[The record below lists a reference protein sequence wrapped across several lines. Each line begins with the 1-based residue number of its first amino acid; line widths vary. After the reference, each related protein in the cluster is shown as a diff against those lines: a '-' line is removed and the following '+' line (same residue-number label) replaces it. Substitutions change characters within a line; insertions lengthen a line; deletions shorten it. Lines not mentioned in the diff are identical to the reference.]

1 MKIVC
6 DACQAKYSISDDKVQ
21 GKVFKIRCKKCSN
34 IIVVRGGAGA
44 SEPAPAAQEKD
55 TRVYDY
61 GYDAASGE
69 SAPAGDDAV
78 WHLVINQDQV
88 GPMTVAE
95 VQQRF
100 ASGEVDGETFAW
112 REGFADWLPLSQVDA
127 FAGLIQSGSTTTAG
141 GGGAAAIGAMFGS
154 GGDEAGGTTR
164 SDPGDLFAAASGTSS
179 SRSHEDDDGGDL
191 FGSKPAAS
199 AASSSAAASANSKLR
214 GERNENSVLFSLNN
228 LAQLASDKPAISAP
242 SSQSSGGAGHATGA
256 AGGEGSGLIDIRSMA
271 SAYMGSSGSALGKPQ
286 TASAIGSIDDL
297 PVFGGGGFSEP
308 AVLVPTVRAGGNNK
322 IMYLMIGAVS
332 LLAVVAIVMVVI
344 LMKNKGGDAKK
355 TDQVATTDTGSNK
368 PDVAP
373 DKTTGSAAVAT
384 DTPKT
389 DTSATPSGSA
399 AAAAAPD
406 TTAKTDTTTTAPAKT
421 DTAATVAKADTAKT
435 PAKTTST
442 PAKTTSTPAKTSSVS
457 SSTPAKTA
465 KTETPAAPTTTA
477 KADAGGGGCDE
488 VSCVLNNYEGTCCA
502 KFKKGGKAPAGG
514 GGGGGGAKPAA
525 GGGGDLPDGLD
536 RSMISA
542 GISNVKARVTGCG
555 DKSSAKGKV
564 KVHVKVGGDGKVANV
579 SVESSP
585 DAALGSCVQAAVSKA
600 TFAKTQSGGSFSY
613 PFVF

>member
-44 SEPAPAAQEKD
+44 AEPAPVAQEKD

-61 GYDAASGE
+61 GYDGAAGGE
-69 SAPAGDDAV
+69 AAAGDDAV

-100 ASGEVDGETFAW
+100 AAGEIDGESFTW

-127 FAGLIQSGSTTTAG
+127 FAGLVASGSTTNAISG

-154 GGDEAGGTTR
+154 GDDGGTSR
-164 SDPGDLFAAASGTSS
+164 SDPGDLFAAASHS
-179 SRSHEDDDGGDL
+179 SRAAAHDDDDGGDL
-191 FGSKPAAS
+191 FGSKPAAAS
-199 AASSSAAASANSKLR
+199 ASNASSAAANSKLR

-242 SSQSSGGAGHATGA
+242 SSQSNAGHATGA

-271 SAYMGSSGSALGKPQ
+271 SAYMGGGGAAMGKPS

-308 AVLVPTVRAGGNNK
+308 AVLVPTVSRSANNK
-322 IMYLMIGAVS
+322 MMYMMIAAVS
-332 LLAVVAIVMVVI
+332 LLAVVAIIMVVI
-344 LMKNKGGDAKK
+344 LMRGPSKAPVAALGSNTVATADNGSATKPENAGETKGSDTAVEAKK
-355 TDQVATTDTGSNK
+355 PDTATPTGSDTTK
-368 PDVAP
+368 PETETKKP
-373 DKTTGSAAVAT
+373 ETTAAT
-384 DTPKT
+384 ETKKPET
-389 DTSATPSGSA
+389 H
-399 AAAAAPD
+399 AAPV
-406 TTAKTDTTTTAPAKT
+406 THHTTTAATTTHNAIATTKPDKKPET
-421 DTAATVAKADTAKT
+421 TAAAK
-435 PAKTTST
+435 PE
-442 PAKTTSTPAKTSSVS
+442 TSS
-457 SSTPAKTA
+457 
-465 KTETPAAPTTTA
+465 
-477 KADAGGGGCDE
+477 GGCDE
-488 VSCVLNNYEGTCCA
+488 VSCVLNNYEGACCS
-502 KFKKGGKAPAGG
+502 KFRKGGGPKAPS
-514 GGGGGGAKPAA
+514 GGGGGAKPS
-525 GGGGDLPDGLD
+525 GGADLPESLD
-536 RSMISA
+536 RGMISS
-542 GISNVKARVTGCG
+542 GIAAVKARVSSCG
-555 DKSSAKGKV
+555 DKSQAKGKV
-564 KVHVKVGGDGKVANV
+564 KVHVKVGSDGRVASGGV

-585 DAALGSCVQAAVSKA
+585 DAALGACVAAAVSKA
-600 TFAKTQSGGSFSY
+600 SFSKTQSGGSFSY

>member
-44 SEPAPAAQEKD
+44 SEPAPVAQEKD

-61 GYDAASGE
+61 GYDGAPGGE
-69 SAPAGDDAV
+69 SAAADDAV

-100 ASGEVDGETFAW
+100 AAGEVDGESFTW

-127 FAGLIQSGSTTTAG
+127 FAGLVASGSTTNAIGGG

-154 GGDEAGGTTR
+154 GDDAGGTTR
-164 SDPGDLFAAASGTSS
+164 SDPGDLFASASSS
-179 SRSHEDDDGGDL
+179 SRAAHEDDDGGDL

-199 AASSSAAASANSKLR
+199 ASNAASAAASSKLR

-242 SSQSSGGAGHATGA
+242 SSQSNAGHATGA

-271 SAYMGSSGSALGKPQ
+271 SAYMGGGGAAMGKPQ

-308 AVLVPTVRAGGNNK
+308 AVLVPTVSRSANNK
-322 IMYLMIGAVS
+322 MMYMMIAAVS
-332 LLAVVAIVMVVI
+332 LLAVVAIIMVVI
-344 LMKNKGGDAKK
+344 LMKGNKAPAATSGSN
-355 TDQVATTDTGSNK
+355 TVAMAETGSGAK
-368 PDVAP
+368 PDVVGEAKGSDTAAKP
-373 DKTTGSAAVAT
+373 DTAAGTGS
-384 DTPKT
+384 DTAKP
-389 DTSATPSGSA
+389 DTEAKKPDTTETKK
-399 AAAAAPD
+399 PD
-406 TTAKTDTTTTAPAKT
+406 TTAATETKKPDTKAPPVTHHTTTAATTPEHHAAVTTSKPDKKPDTTTT
-421 DTAATVAKADTAKT
+421 TAAAKPDT
-435 PAKTTST
+435 
-442 PAKTTSTPAKTSSVS
+442 
-457 SSTPAKTA
+457 
-465 KTETPAAPTTTA
+465 
-477 KADAGGGGCDE
+477 GGGGCDE
-488 VSCVLNNYEGTCCA
+488 VSCVLNNYEGACCS
-502 KFKKGGKAPAGG
+502 KFRK
-514 GGGGGGAKPAA
+514 GGGGAKPSGGGGAA
-525 GGGGDLPDGLD
+525 KPAGGGDLPDSLD
-536 RSMISA
+536 RGMISS
-542 GISNVKARVTGCG
+542 GIAAVKARVSACG

-564 KVHVKVGGDGKVANV
+564 KVHVKVGGDGRVASGGV

-585 DAALGSCVQAAVSKA
+585 DASLGACVAAAVQKA
-600 TFAKTQSGGSFSY
+600 SFAKTQSGGSFSY